1 MSTLITILLAIVVML
16 LLAVV
21 MAWIL
26 GWANV
31 AFHVAVDPK
40 VAAVQE
46 LLPGANC
53 GACGYPG
60 CNEYGVQ
67 LVEGIAKL
75 GECPQCSKDVLEQIA
90 AILGVAATDVMPYK
104 AVVHCAAVNMSKLA
118 IREYVGERTCTAA
131 NLVSGVQGCT
141 YGCLGQGDC
150 SRVCPHGAIRVQD
163 GLATV
168 AYDKCVGCKMC
179 EHVCPRNI
187 ITIIPFKQSR
197 MLVVKC
203 SNHDAGVDVK
213 NVCKV
218 GCLGC
223 GICMRNDGIFKIEN
237 NLPTINYDDFGDD
250 AAHAVAL
257 AKCPA
262 ATLEYVGEPSAEDV
276 EAVKDEKLA
285 DVITA
290 DFKTTVD
297 DTKWRG

>member
-1 MSTLITILLAIVVML
+1 MTTLVTILLAIVVML

-21 MAWIL
+21 MAWVL

-31 AFHVAVDPK
+31 AFHVEVDPK
-40 VAAVQE
+40 VAAIQE

-60 CNEYGVQ
+60 CNEYGAQ
-67 LVEGIAKL
+67 LVAGVAKL
-75 GECPQCSKDVLEQIA
+75 GECPQCSKDVVAQLA
-90 AILGVAATDVMPYK
+90 AILGVSATDVMPFR
-104 AVVHCAAVNMSKLA
+104 AVVHCAAANMHKKNRRA
-118 IREYVGERTCTAA
+118 YVGEKTCTAA

-141 YGCLGQGDC
+141 YGCLGLGDC
-150 SRVCPHGAIRVQD
+150 SRACPHGAIRVQD

-168 AYDKCVGCKMC
+168 AFDKCVGCKMC
-179 EHVCPRNI
+179 AGVCPRNI
-187 ITIIPFKQSR
+187 ITIMPFKRSR

-213 NVCKV
+213 AVCEV

-223 GICMRNDGIFKIEN
+223 GLCMRSDGIFKIEN
-237 NLPTINYDDFGDD
+237 NLPIIDYDQFNGE

-262 ATLEYVGEPSAEDV
+262 ATLEYVGDPTPEEV
-276 EAVKDEKLA
+276 EAVKDEALA
-285 DVITA
+285 DVILP

-297 DTKWRG
+297 ETKWRG